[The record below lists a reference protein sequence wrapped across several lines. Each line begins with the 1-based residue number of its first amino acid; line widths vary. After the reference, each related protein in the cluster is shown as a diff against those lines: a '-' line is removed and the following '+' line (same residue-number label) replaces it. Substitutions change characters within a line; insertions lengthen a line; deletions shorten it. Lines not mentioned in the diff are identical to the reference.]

1 MNKYKAALLDILN
14 FLIVC
19 CDVKFSSQDIKD
31 ILFESD
37 RILKNLPFELNP
49 RLNYFIIYA
58 CYIIIFPKLS
68 INCIEPDDISAAF
81 KDWLSSIIKT
91 KGNTNEISEN

>member
-19 CDVKFSSQDIKD
+19 SDVKVSSQDIKD

-37 RILKNLPFELNP
+37 KIFKNLPFELYP

-58 CYIIIFPKLS
+58 CWVIIFPKLV
-68 INCIEPDDISAAF
+68 INCIEPDDIADSF
-81 KDWLSSIIKT
+81 KDWLSFINST
-91 KGNTNEISEN
+91 KGNTNEIP